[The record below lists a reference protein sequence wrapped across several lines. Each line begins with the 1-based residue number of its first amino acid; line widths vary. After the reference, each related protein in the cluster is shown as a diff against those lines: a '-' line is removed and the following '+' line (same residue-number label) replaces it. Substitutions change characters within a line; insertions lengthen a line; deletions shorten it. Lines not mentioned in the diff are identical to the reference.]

1 MPASM
6 ALFAPVE
13 QLAMVAEG
21 GASAGAGI
29 SLVGQTIAGDYA
41 VGFNAAKLNMV
52 HPTTGI
58 SHES

>member
-13 QLAMVAEG
+13 QLATVAEG
-21 GASAGAGI
+21 GAGAGI